1 MAVAQVYDSQWLH
14 VVAVTH
20 GKSILIAEEGITGV
34 AQSQYESSLS
44 YFASIVRMKEI
55 LTFLSCGVSRSHFST
70 FILVFYADFLL

>member
-44 YFASIVRMKEI
+44 YFASLMSACKRFI
-55 LTFLSCGVSRSHFST
+55 TFLSCGVSLSHFST
-70 FILVFYADFLL
+70 FNSSLLC